1 MIITNIVKA
10 ENKIVIELQIEN
22 EILTN
27 VDFLNQGIE
36 LTRVD
41 MSENTFKSGP
51 PAPNTT
57 LGWLNE
63 NVILTNLKWDFNYT
77 FKIRTFNFNSF
88 NIYSDWVELNVFEE
102 NLCMSLLI

>member
-1 MIITNIVKA
+1 
-10 ENKIVIELQIEN
+10 
-22 EILTN
+22 
-27 VDFLNQGIE
+27 
-36 LTRVD
+36 
-41 MSENTFKSGP
+41 MSENIFKSGP

-63 NVILTNLKWDFNYT
+63 NIILTNLKWDFNYT

-102 NLCMSLLI
+102 NLSLKRRGDQCAVTPLKTLENSFEQNFNLNFICGSTAAECF